1 MRHPVRFVLRIVFWG
16 AVAVSLCYGSLVL
29 FDRWLGLAV
38 AGGG

>member
-1 MRHPVRFVLRIVFWG
+1 MRHPARFVLRILFCI
-16 AVAVSLCYGSLVL
+16 AVAVALCYGGMVL